1 MQIDLYPKKML
12 VLVTLISIVLGGC
25 SKIEENVDLEELAK
39 KEMATPLL
47 TSEELIAL
55 KLMNETP

>member
-25 SKIEENVDLEELAK
+25 SQIEENVDLEELAK

-55 KLMNETP
+55 KLINETP

>member
-25 SKIEENVDLEELAK
+25 SQIEENVDLEELAK

>member
-1 MQIDLYPKKML
+1 MQIDLYLKKML

>member
-25 SKIEENVDLEELAK
+25 SQIEENVDLEELAK

-47 TSEELIAL
+47 TNEELLAL
-55 KLMNETP
+55 KLVNETP